1 MVSLYLCMCLI
12 MREEASAYAVVSWVI
27 FVEVTACQ
35 AFDVG
40 CFAMKLGFNVY
51 KKGYKIK
58 K

>member
-1 MVSLYLCMCLI
+1 